1 MNETWVRP
9 SGGNGKAVLV
19 GLLAMILGA
28 GLWAVITLLTA
39 HEFSFVAMGIG
50 ALVALAMNSARPTNL
65 GIAVVA
71 ALLTVIGCA
80 LGRFFIALLTYAA
93 HTRDSG
99 FAEVPSLYVDTMS
112 ARTYLY
118 WTVGALVSS
127 TMLLRR
133 IKATREVYVP
143 SGAAPSP
150 AVPASATPASAMPG
164 TAQPPYAPGQE
175 YPPR

>member
-1 MNETWVRP
+1 
-9 SGGNGKAVLV
+9 
-19 GLLAMILGA
+19 MILGA

-39 HEFSFVAMGIG
+39 YEFSFVAMGIG

-80 LGRFFIALLTYAA
+80 LGRFF
-93 HTRDSG
+93 
-99 FAEVPSLYVDTMS
+99 
-112 ARTYLY
+112 
-118 WTVGALVSS
+118 
-127 TMLLRR
+127 
-133 IKATREVYVP
+133 KATREVYVP
-143 SGAAPSP
+143 SGAVPSP

-164 TAQPPYAPGQE
+164 TAQPPYAPRQAYGQAPWPGAAAQPYPPRQGHGPGQPPYAPGRE